1 MEQIFQP
8 TNQQP
13 HFPPPMNRQTL
24 RVLLVEDD
32 EDDFFI
38 VDDLLSDIQDTN
50 YELTWVNSY
59 NRAVKIIYQEVFD
72 VCLVDYRLGDKTGLD
87 LLAEIKENGC
97 DIPVILLTG
106 MSDRQVDLAAMQ
118 AGAADFL
125 VKGKID
131 AQVIERAIRYAIE
144 RTRLIKALN
153 DLAIR
158 DDLTGL
164 YNRREMKRLMD
175 EEIERYQRYG
185 HPLSLTLL
193 DIDHFKR
200 VNDTYG
206 HPVGDQV
213 LNKLAQIIRE
223 SIRSVDRPIRYGGE
237 EFAII
242 LPETPEHEAYKV
254 AERLRENVATGEFVC
269 ELKDETLESILITI
283 SLGIAELP
291 GDAAHPKALVNAADQ
306 ALYSAKNNG
315 RNQTKVYREID
326 QKTKP
331 VSSP

>member
-164 YNRREMKRLMD
+164 
-175 EEIERYQRYG
+175 
-185 HPLSLTLL
+185 
-193 DIDHFKR
+193 
-200 VNDTYG
+200 
-206 HPVGDQV
+206 
-213 LNKLAQIIRE
+213 
-223 SIRSVDRPIRYGGE
+223 
-237 EFAII
+237 
-242 LPETPEHEAYKV
+242 
-254 AERLRENVATGEFVC
+254 
-269 ELKDETLESILITI
+269 
-283 SLGIAELP
+283 
-291 GDAAHPKALVNAADQ
+291 
-306 ALYSAKNNG
+306 
-315 RNQTKVYREID
+315 
-326 QKTKP
+326 
-331 VSSP
+331 